1 MANPISLKEQY
12 QKEIAPSL
20 QKDLGIKNKHA
31 IPALKMVKL
40 NVGMGSII
48 AGKKDSGEIL
58 DNLAAIT
65 GQKPIV
71 TKARKSISNF
81 KLREGMPVGA
91 TVTLRGQKMY
101 DFMNKLINVTFPRI
115 RDFRGVSARGF
126 DGHGNYSVGIKE
138 NTVFPEI
145 NPDNVDK
152 IHGLQVTI
160 VTSAEND
167 EHGYKLL
174 KAMGFP
180 FQALPKS
187 MEKKEEAKS

>member
-1 MANPISLKEQY
+1 MATPISLKEQY
-12 QKEIAPSL
+12 DKEIAPSL
-20 QKDLGIKNKHA
+20 QKDLGITNKHA

-40 NVGMGSII
+40 NVGIGSII
-48 AGKKDSGEIL
+48 AGKKDYSEIVE
-58 DNLAAIT
+58 NLAAIS

-91 TVTLRGQKMY
+91 TVTLRGKKMY

-115 RDFRGVSARGF
+115 RDFRGVSVRGF
-126 DGHGNYSVGIKE
+126 DGRGNYSIGIKE

-145 NPDNVDK
+145 NPDNADK

-160 VTSAEND
+160 VTSATNNED
-167 EHGYKLL
+167 GYKLL

-180 FQALPKS
+180 FQAPPKS
-187 MEKKEEAKS
+187 LESKS